1 MMVGTGHNDLFANL
15 KEQLMNDVDANKLSK
30 TKEKRI

>member
-1 MMVGTGHNDLFANL
+1 MVGTGHNDLFANL
-15 KEQLMNDVDANKLSK
+15 KEQLMNDLDAIKISK

>member
-1 MMVGTGHNDLFANL
+1 MEGTGHNDLFANL
-15 KEQLMNDVDANKLSK
+15 KEQLMNDLDAIKISK

>member
-1 MMVGTGHNDLFANL
+1 MVGTGHNDLFANL
-15 KEQLMNDVDANKLSK
+15 KEQLMNDLDAIKIGK